1 MLTWIYINRF
11 HSVFVNQVQRGYTLE
26 DLTNGLGVSLANVFS
41 GMEFLTS
48 FDPLL
53 RHAEQPVW
61 QDPESG
67 YIRRSLPPQGL
78 KTSSQ
83 LVEVHFPVHAHVT
96 YDIMPCSSQSGLS
109 LGNLRFNWVNKLI
122 NCIRAIV
129 LPSVLIIP
137 LFQQS
142 KCRTLSLSFSD

>member
-1 MLTWIYINRF
+1 M
-11 HSVFVNQVQRGYTLE
+11 E

-78 KTSSQ
+78 KTSTQ

-122 NCIRAIV
+122 NCIRAMI
-129 LPSVLIIP
+129 LPSV
-137 LFQQS
+137 
-142 KCRTLSLSFSD
+142 

>member
-1 MLTWIYINRF
+1 
-11 HSVFVNQVQRGYTLE
+11 LE
-26 DLTNGLGVSLANVFS
+26 ELAARSDVSRAMIERATANPTAVVMDKLANGLGVSLASLFS
-41 GMEFLTS
+41 GMEFPTS

-67 YIRRSLPPQGL
+67 YIRRSLPPPQGL
-78 KTSSQ
+78 KTSTQ

-109 LGNLRFNWVNKLI
+109 PGNLRFNWANKLI
-122 NCIRAIV
+122 NCIREIV

-137 LFQQS
+137 LF
-142 KCRTLSLSFSD
+142 